1 MKLASAS
8 VGVID
13 DKGTVKLQWSAQPPD
28 LARSPMLAAIPV
40 PPGKYRIRVAAIDDK
55 GVTGAVDYD
64 MDVALAEAPPLK
76 MGTMMVGVSD
86 KGFTPKLVFTSVD
99 TQAVGLMELYG
110 VPAGA
115 NVTSKFEL
123 GETETST
130 PLGDAPGNI
139 AVGPGEDGRRV
150 FGGFGIT
157 TLAPGDYVMRA
168 TIMVDGKVVGRAA
181 RTIRKTK

>member
-1 MKLASAS
+1 
-8 VGVID
+8 VID
-13 DKGTVKLQWSAQPPD
+13 DKGTLKLQWSAQPPY
-28 LARSPMLAAIPV
+28 LTRSPLVAAIPV
-40 PPGKYRIRVAAIDDK
+40 PGGKYRIRVAAIDDK

-64 MDVALAEAPPLK
+64 IDVALADAPPLK

-86 KGFTPKLVFTSVD
+86 KGFAPRLVFTAAD
-99 TQAVGLMELYG
+99 TQAVGLLELYG

-123 GETETST
+123 AESESSA
-130 PLGDAPGNI
+130 PLGEAPGNV
-139 AVGPGEDGRRV
+139 AAGPGEEGRRV

-168 TIMVDGKVVGRAA
+168 TIMVDGKIVGKAT